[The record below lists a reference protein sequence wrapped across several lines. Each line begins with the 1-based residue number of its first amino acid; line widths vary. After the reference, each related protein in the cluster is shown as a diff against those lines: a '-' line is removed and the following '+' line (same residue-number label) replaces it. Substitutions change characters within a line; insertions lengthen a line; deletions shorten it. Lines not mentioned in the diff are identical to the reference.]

1 MGLEEFNR
9 EIFTVGGRW
18 ISDLTFVG
26 SPGERFDYSNIGS
39 SLAACV
45 VEQVARA
52 AGLAPDYNTFVVE
65 HIFAPLGVS
74 PLAGSHYLR
83 DFDGEMEPPLGAL
96 PSDFWRNSW
105 ESFPHYSVPDYPN
118 GFWRSSSQTYAVL
131 LGMVANRGEWGGVR
145 LLSEA
150 SIEFLEERA
159 PPPANDRGR
168 QGKAFFRYG
177 SAESR
182 VIGHDGGE
190 LGIATGAY
198 LDLESGVAAT
208 VHCHRPYQRRLE
220 PRLGVQR
227 RDREDNRAPS
237 RSVCAGWRHSVGA
250 APPLRGCGRIAP
262 NRALCG
268 RRRQA
273 NGRNIFLKKWKLG
286 CRWLQ
291 VCILYVFFRCVVSTP
306 IG

>member
-1 MGLEEFNR
+1 MLLSAHTSSITDDYYFTIPTGELYVDGDPVMGLEEFNR

-74 PLAGSHYLR
+74 PRAGSHYLR

-177 SAESR
+177 GAESR

-208 VHCHRPYQRRLE
+208 VLTNGDWNQGSEFSAAIERIIAHLLE
-220 PRLGVQR
+220 VFAPDGATVSALPRLSEGA
-227 RDREDNRAPS
+227 DAS
-237 RSVCAGWRHSVGA
+237 R
-250 APPLRGCGRIAP
+250 RIA
-262 NRALCG
+262 RSAVAG
-268 RRRQA
+268 AKQHAAATSQA
-273 NGRNIFLKKWKLG
+273 
-286 CRWLQ
+286 
-291 VCILYVFFRCVVSTP
+291 
-306 IG
+306 

>member
-1 MGLEEFNR
+1 MQPLPLRLLSKPQSSRCIAHTSSITDDYYFTIPTDELYVDGDPLMGLEEFNR

-118 GFWRSSSQTYAVL
+118 GFWRSSSQTQRRSASL
-131 LGMVANRGEWGGVR
+131 LIAMVVSSTCRSTATHFR
-145 LLSEA
+145 LLRESPWFRA
-150 SIEFLEERA
+150 SLGRSAPRA
-159 PPPANDRGR
+159 
-168 QGKAFFRYG
+168 F
-177 SAESR
+177 
-182 VIGHDGGE
+182 
-190 LGIATGAY
+190 TG
-198 LDLESGVAAT
+198 
-208 VHCHRPYQRRLE
+208 
-220 PRLGVQR
+220 
-227 RDREDNRAPS
+227 
-237 RSVCAGWRHSVGA
+237 
-250 APPLRGCGRIAP
+250 
-262 NRALCG
+262 
-268 RRRQA
+268 
-273 NGRNIFLKKWKLG
+273 
-286 CRWLQ
+286 
-291 VCILYVFFRCVVSTP
+291 
-306 IG
+306 